1 MLGEQNPKDMVNKRD
16 LKEKYA
22 TEEEPNTGAFLSAE
36 VLEDA
41 KLSKGKSMPSLR

>member
-22 TEEEPNTGAFLSAE
+22 TVEEPNTGAFLSAE
-36 VLEDA
+36 AFEDA